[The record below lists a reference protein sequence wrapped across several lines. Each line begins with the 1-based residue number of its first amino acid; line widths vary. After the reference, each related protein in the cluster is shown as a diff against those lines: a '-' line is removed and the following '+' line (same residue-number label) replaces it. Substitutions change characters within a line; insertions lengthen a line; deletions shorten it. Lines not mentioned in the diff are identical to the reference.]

1 MSRSCLSK
9 YMSDHDVRKYC
20 SVCTACT
27 VALYSV
33 QEYMA
38 FFANNMIPIG
48 SHKKVLNE
56 YIMYV
61 QYIVCTFTK

>member
-1 MSRSCLSK
+1 MMYVNTVLSVLPVL
-9 YMSDHDVRKYC
+9 SH
-20 SVCTACT
+20 CT
-27 VALYSV
+27 VYKSIWH
-33 QEYMA
+33 

>member
-1 MSRSCLSK
+1 MYVNTVLSVLPVL
-9 YMSDHDVRKYC
+9 SH
-20 SVCTACT
+20 CT
-27 VALYSV
+27 VYKSIWH
-33 QEYMA
+33 